1 MPIDPSGSAGMRW
14 AIHANR
20 RRTHSRYRN
29 TGFGHTHNGHTLI
42 SSRLSQL
49 GIPLAHAQ
57 PGELSPLARWLRCG
71 DAPGSLAPAMGN
83 ATAPTDACPSSLL
96 LSARLPAP
104 AALLP
109 PLLPPRAPPTML
121 PPPCSPVVTPGALIS
136 WNRRPARRYFARD
149 RLVLGRSL
157 VGRWSLVVGPWSVL
171 GRSLVGPWSLAKAF
185 RAIMFKRSEHG
196 VPPARAA
203 ERSPSSPA
211 LRGPSLPFLRS
222 PAPSSSLQ
230 ECEQRPHRCRG
241 HSRPRLFAVQ

>member
-1 MPIDPSGSAGMRW
+1 MGNPPPIDDV
-14 AIHANR
+14 H
-20 RRTHSRYRN
+20 THGTVHSN
-29 TGFGHTHNGHTLI
+29 KSFGHTHNGHTLI
-42 SSRLSQL
+42 SSRLSQF
-49 GIPLAHAQ
+49 GTV
-57 PGELSPLARWLRCG
+57 GSCSARGTLTS
-71 DAPGSLAPAMGN
+71 GSLDPAIGN

-121 PPPCSPVVTPGALIS
+121 PPPCSPVVTPGALIP

-157 VGRWSLVVGPWSVL
+157 VVGKGFPCYHVQAVRTWC
-171 GRSLVGPWSLAKAF
+171 
-185 RAIMFKRSEHG
+185 
-196 VPPARAA
+196 PAGSCCT
-203 ERSPSSPA
+203 ERFPSSPA
-211 LRGPSLPFLRS
+211 LRGPSLPFLNS

-230 ECEQRPHRCRG
+230 ECEQRPRRCRG

>member
-1 MPIDPSGSAGMRW
+1 MRW

-109 PLLPPRAPPTML
+109 PLLPPVL
-121 PPPCSPVVTPGALIS
+121 PPPCSPVVTPGALIP

-149 RLVLGRSL
+149 RLVLSRWQRLSMLSCPSDPNMVSRRL
-157 VGRWSLVVGPWSVL
+157 VLQSAPLHPQLCVGP
-171 GRSLVGPWSLAKAF
+171 RSHF
-185 RAIMFKRSEHG
+185 
-196 VPPARAA
+196 
-203 ERSPSSPA
+203 
-211 LRGPSLPFLRS
+211 
-222 PAPSSSLQ
+222 
-230 ECEQRPHRCRG
+230 
-241 HSRPRLFAVQ
+241 